1 MFFSQLLMFN
11 YFSYC
16 TNFYPN
22 AELEVTI
29 EITTSTAKAKIEA
42 HLVVAK
48 VKFVTSNII
57 NCSM

>member
-1 MFFSQLLMFN
+1 MFN

-16 TNFYPN
+16 TNFYPS